1 MARQLDADGIHLGKE
16 DMNPLQARVI
26 LGENKIVGA
35 TCNTWE
41 DIMLRQEQRVDY
53 IGLGPYTFTT
63 TKERLSPVLGL
74 EGYQRLVKQM
84 QENDIDIPVFAI
96 GGITERDIPSLMKTG
111 IQGIALSGLI
121 KNSNNLT
128 IKTKDIISLIN
139 TSNKE

>member
-1 MARQLDADGIHLGKE
+1 
-16 DMNPLQARVI
+16 
-26 LGENKIVGA
+26 
-35 TCNTWE
+35 
-41 DIMLRQEQRVDY
+41 
-53 IGLGPYTFTT
+53 
-63 TKERLSPVLGL
+63 
-74 EGYQRLVKQM
+74 M